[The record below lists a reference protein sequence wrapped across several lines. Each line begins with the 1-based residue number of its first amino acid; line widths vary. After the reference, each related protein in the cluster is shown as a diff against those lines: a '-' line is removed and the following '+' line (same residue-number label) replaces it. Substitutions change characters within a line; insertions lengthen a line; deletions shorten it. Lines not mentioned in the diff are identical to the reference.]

1 MFEVI
6 WTDPNRESVG
16 ERKNR
21 KNAEQTRRKK
31 EENRL
36 LQKSTQSTSSASVD
50 TPLPGVFGN
59 YGSGNQ
65 DVQSHETA
73 GPAALRSDSAASG
86 SAGRRDSFFGSPLSH
101 VSSSGSRR
109 QRPVRF
115 VDDGPSYAQTLDEF
129 SETSLGLGSRDSI
142 FSKPHRQPTA
152 SPPVTPA
159 SVFGGSHRPLDSNS
173 KVVQTLGPGS
183 SIVKTTEVI
192 STPRSPGLDLER
204 LLSDVTISADPGAV
218 PRATSPPP
226 TELPKSVQTKNWLSS
241 IPNTARPLSPQLRE
255 SRLGL
260 GPLPMPRHKIP
271 STPRGP
277 RIPVVASPDSV
288 FQNEHPDSWKPPDTW
303 DCSPAPKP
311 VITLTSMDAMLKT
324 RTEQHTRKSASF
336 SMDLGSL
343 QREMKMME
351 AATPQ
356 TILTRLKEQWD
367 DSKDPAVYQETVMEK
382 QRWMLSA
389 MYNVDR
395 PGIDGSKEES
405 AMVPGIRDKD
415 MKILALFES
424 QATASYLAAAHAD
437 SFIYHMSPTPISNDL
452 FPNVLPSALPI
463 VSHAS
468 LSVAPDMF
476 SAVYCLSLP
485 SLVASSEIPPLLRTI
500 HRTLAPGGAAHLTL
514 IDPAPVPQSLGP
526 RMRLWLE
533 ENLQMNLE
541 RKFRCIHPRKLVPG
555 WMADAHLRGACST
568 ITTVKFFA
576 IPPAHETSTSHATTT
591 LARVTGASTSTSV
604 CGTDDGTASSI
615 GSLSSA
621 KAADIRVRTELR
633 SVVGRMLWREVWGKY
648 ITGSNWWW
656 DDPLCVKE
664 CQEMGTHWIYEIIV
678 GIKESAQPS
687 Q

>member
-1 MFEVI
+1 M
-6 WTDPNRESVG
+6 
-16 ERKNR
+16 
-21 KNAEQTRRKK
+21 
-31 EENRL
+31 
-36 LQKSTQSTSSASVD
+36 
-50 TPLPGVFGN
+50 
-59 YGSGNQ
+59 
-65 DVQSHETA
+65 
-73 GPAALRSDSAASG
+73 
-86 SAGRRDSFFGSPLSH
+86 
-101 VSSSGSRR
+101 
-109 QRPVRF
+109 
-115 VDDGPSYAQTLDEF
+115 
-129 SETSLGLGSRDSI
+129 
-142 FSKPHRQPTA
+142 
-152 SPPVTPA
+152 
-159 SVFGGSHRPLDSNS
+159 
-173 KVVQTLGPGS
+173 
-183 SIVKTTEVI
+183 
-192 STPRSPGLDLER
+192 
-204 LLSDVTISADPGAV
+204 
-218 PRATSPPP
+218 
-226 TELPKSVQTKNWLSS
+226 
-241 IPNTARPLSPQLRE
+241 
-255 SRLGL
+255 
-260 GPLPMPRHKIP
+260 
-271 STPRGP
+271 
-277 RIPVVASPDSV
+277 ASPDSV
-288 FQNEHPDSWKPPDTW
+288 FQNENPDSWKPPDTW

-324 RTEQHTRKSASF
+324 RTEEHTRKSASF
-336 SMDLGSL
+336 SMDLVSM

-367 DSKDPAVYQETVMEK
+367 NSKDPAVYQETVMEK

-395 PGIDGSKEES
+395 PGIDGSKGES
-405 AMVPGIRDKD
+405 AMVPGIRHKD

-468 LSVAPDMF
+468 LSTAPDMF

-514 IDPAPVPQSLGP
+514 IDPAPAPQSLGP

-576 IPPAHETSTSHATTT
+576 IPPAHEMSTSHATAT
-591 LARVTGASTSTSV
+591 LARVTGASASTSV
-604 CGTDDGTASSI
+604 CGTDDGTASSTS
-615 GSLSSA
+615 SLNSVK
-621 KAADIRVRTELR
+621 KADSRVRTELR

-648 ITGSNWWW
+648 ITGGNWWW

-678 GIKESAQPS
+678 GIKESNQPS